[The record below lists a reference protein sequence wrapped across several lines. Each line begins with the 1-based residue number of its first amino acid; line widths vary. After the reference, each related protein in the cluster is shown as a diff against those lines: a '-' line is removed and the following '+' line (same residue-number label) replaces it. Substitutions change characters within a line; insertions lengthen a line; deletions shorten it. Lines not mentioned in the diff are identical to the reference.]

1 MKLKLTTRPQET
13 TIKYAVSFSLILTL
27 FQDVVEEEGHAGI
40 ILAML
45 CCIIFVLLTLIGWC
59 LRCIPHHWQDQSNF
73 VSVVIHGTKW
83 WKRIL
88 AFVFILS
95 ILGVAVIIMAMS
107 IWGIVKLESDV
118 RNVVPEAFDFIE
130 ETEDHFDSIHVNLT
144 DAVDNGRD
152 IITALQE
159 ALDEFQNDD
168 ETRSLIENTNTTIPI
183 SQLIGDLET
192 SVEDANRTLD
202 DVETEVNENL
212 EELLD
217 GLRDAIGYRD
227 EGEDL
232 NRGGRVGIIIAFV
245 LFFLFALGSSV
256 FSLNGVSAKCIMFW
270 AAVMWFMLIIAFG
283 IVGFLAVGKQVS
295 RDSCLYID
303 PYAVRELRDVVN
315 RDEVRIEELLWY
327 YFRAPGIETKTA
339 EELEHL
345 WSFPLSSVAEFLTF
359 AQNEVFT
366 PDGDLRFPYIV
377 AQQPTQDALRRV
389 YPLVPQAQ
397 EDVRYVQN
405 LIQGQT
411 FQEIHADLKNLICCR
426 EYDAVDT
433 VWTAWVV
440 SSAFGMLL
448 AVLMTLQGL
457 LAIRFSTA
465 PAVSLPMARQPTTK
479 QSAYMGPPVE
489 EQRYPSN
496 VPLTTGQPNAS
507 TAKYPEIQMPERY

>member
-1 MKLKLTTRPQET
+1 
-13 TIKYAVSFSLILTL
+13 
-27 FQDVVEEEGHAGI
+27 
-40 ILAML
+40 ML
-45 CCIIFVLLTLIGWC
+45 CCIIFILLSLLGWC
-59 LRCIPHHWQDQSNF
+59 LRCIPHHWQNQSNF
-73 VSVVIHGTKW
+73 VSVVINGAKW
-83 WKRIL
+83 WKRIFAL
-88 AFVFILS
+88 VFILS
-95 ILGVAVIIMAMS
+95 ILGVAIIIMAMS

-130 ETEDHFDSIHVNLT
+130 DTEANFDSIHGNLT
-144 DAVDNGRD
+144 DAVSNGRE
-152 IITALQE
+152 IISALQE
-159 ALDEFQNDD
+159 ALREFQNDN
-168 ETRSLIENTNTTIPI
+168 ETRSVIEEANATFLISDVIQN
-183 SQLIGDLET
+183 LEA
-192 SVEDANRTLD
+192 SIIDANETLD

-212 EELLD
+212 EELLT

-232 NRGGRVGIIIAFV
+232 NTGGRIGIILAFI

-270 AAVMWFMLIIAFG
+270 AVVMWFMLIIAFG

-315 RDEVRIEELLWY
+315 REEVRIEELLWY
-327 YFRAPGIETKTA
+327 YFRAPDTGNKTA
-339 EELEHL
+339 EELEDL
-345 WSFPLSSVAEFLTF
+345 WSFPLSNVAEFLDF
-359 AQNEVFT
+359 AQDDVFT
-366 PDGDLRFPYIV
+366 ETGDLRFPYTV
-377 AQQPTQDALRRV
+377 ANQTTQDALMRV
-389 YPLVPQAQ
+389 YPRVPQAQ
-397 EDVRYVQN
+397 EDVSYVQD

-411 FQEIHADLKNLICCR
+411 FQRIHADLKDLICCR

-465 PAVSLPMARQPTTK
+465 PALSLPMARQPTTK

-496 VPLTTGQPNAS
+496 LPLTSSQPNAS
-507 TAKYPEIQMPERY
+507 TVKYPEIQMPERH